1 MAKLSKRLLA
11 VQFVDQLG
19 QHDLK
24 DLAQAIV
31 QLAYDNGYGGQIDS
45 VIAAVEQEL
54 LRRHQV
60 AEIQLTTAHELDHN
74 QVEQIVQTLATQADL
89 QSYSYTHATNP
100 ELLGGFEARIGDQ
113 VIRDTVQHK
122 LTKLG
127 VSHG

>member
-11 VQFVDQLG
+11 TQFVDQLG

-74 QVEQIVQTLATQADL
+74 QVEQIIQTLAAQADL
-89 QSYSYTHATNP
+89 QSYSYTHSINP

-127 VSHG
+127 VTHG